1 MNVLAHRV
9 CAKEPSLVIKQ
20 RSQVMSRGQYRLAT
34 RRKKL
39 FRLSLFVL
47 IVSLY
52 NWSILIFS
60 LSLREWWGA
69 VIVNYQDFPIFSS
82 IPHFFINSPFFHQ
95 FIKENHQFIKFIK
108 FHKIFFFGTRPSIQ
122 KITNANTNTD
132 EDRKDDSH
140 IFSSRDDTNLTPG
153 WQLVDTLLTIAQV

>member
-60 LSLREWWGA
+60 HSLRVWWGA
-69 VIVNYQDFPIFSS
+69 VIVNYQDFPIFSW
-82 IPHFFINSPFFHQ
+82 NHQ

-108 FHKIFFFGTRPSIQ
+108 FHNIFFFGPRPSIQ
-122 KITNANTNTD
+122 KITKANTNTN
-132 EDRKDDSH
+132 EDRKDDLH
-140 IFSSRDDTNLTPG
+140 IFHRKMITNLTPC
-153 WQLVDTLLTIAQV
+153 WQLVTPCWQFGDTLLTIVQV